1 VLRNP
6 FFNEFFRW
14 QIPAVLLSA
23 FVGAASTVNPTIAI
37 GITLGPIAGWSL
49 VRSARFRVL
58 WFVIGGMAVFQ
69 LPDAAITAKV
79 AYLLGVLIV
88 AGRATQG
95 LKASPPGWISAFK
108 VLSLPAALLFID
120 LVVTVTIGLFQN
132 EPSRVLR
139 DALPYVLVLAAPLV
153 GLDAAS
159 AFRPTALYV
168 LIALVSV
175 LAAVGFASDWLS
187 RRGVSGLPIGKFL
200 LSTIVVGG
208 LGFALALIMVTRR
221 RGFPRLGW
229 LITLALI
236 PMGYLITGTRA
247 ALTMVVII
255 IAVIGNADAARAPLL
270 RLLWALALVSVS
282 LFFAFPVIADVAIRD
297 PNFLIGRL
305 ASSLNVL
312 QNGAASDASG
322 QDRLQSYNW
331 VLNVWQSNRLLG
343 TGFGY
348 LYPNGSLSLDTPLII
363 LSKFGVIGSFVLV
376 LFITAVAKAVRNMR
390 RLSGPAVANSI
401 SAPFFFFVLALTP
414 FISVFEDKGLAFA
427 IALLIA
433 AVGSAASHKV
443 SEPNLHNMPSAESN
457 LWARQ
462 LPQTGCADTFPTH
475 PNCES
480 RS

>member
-1 VLRNP
+1 
-6 FFNEFFRW
+6 
-14 QIPAVLLSA
+14 
-23 FVGAASTVNPTIAI
+23 
-37 GITLGPIAGWSL
+37 
-49 VRSARFRVL
+49 
-58 WFVIGGMAVFQ
+58 
-69 LPDAAITAKV
+69 
-79 AYLLGVLIV
+79 
-88 AGRATQG
+88 
-95 LKASPPGWISAFK
+95 
-108 VLSLPAALLFID
+108 
-120 LVVTVTIGLFQN
+120 
-132 EPSRVLR
+132 
-139 DALPYVLVLAAPLV
+139 
-153 GLDAAS
+153 
-159 AFRPTALYV
+159 
-168 LIALVSV
+168 
-175 LAAVGFASDWLS
+175 
-187 RRGVSGLPIGKFL
+187 
-200 LSTIVVGG
+200 
-208 LGFALALIMVTRR
+208 
-221 RGFPRLGW
+221 
-229 LITLALI
+229 
-236 PMGYLITGTRA
+236 
-247 ALTMVVII
+247 
-255 IAVIGNADAARAPLL
+255 
-270 RLLWALALVSVS
+270 LVSVS
-282 LFFAFPVIADVAIRD
+282 LFLAFPVIADVAIRD